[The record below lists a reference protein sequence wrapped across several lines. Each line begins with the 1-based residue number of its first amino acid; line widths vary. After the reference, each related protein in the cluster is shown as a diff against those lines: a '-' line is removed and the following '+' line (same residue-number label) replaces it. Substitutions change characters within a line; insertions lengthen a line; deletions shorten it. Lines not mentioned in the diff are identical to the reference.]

1 MLLPLCFST
10 RLLCAYSE
18 GLGEALD
25 SRNQT
30 CTGLICGLGILGN
43 GFVLKCNGDLACLTL
58 GLDGMCVVDHVRIC
72 MIGTLG
78 TKIVFEVSAEQ
89 VLTFESLSR
98 EVAGRWAAHEILG
111 AKPKTEYLGPAAQ
124 TASLTIRLS
133 AALGVK
139 PRTMLETV
147 EEMVESGDAEY
158 LIIGGKMIGRNRF
171 YIESASESWDR
182 IYSRGELAAASV
194 TLNLG
199 EYS

>member
-1 MLLPLCFST
+1 
-10 RLLCAYSE
+10 
-18 GLGEALD
+18 
-25 SRNQT
+25 
-30 CTGLICGLGILGN
+30 
-43 GFVLKCNGDLACLTL
+43 
-58 GLDGMCVVDHVRIC
+58 

-139 PRTMLETV
+139 PRTMLETI

-182 IYSRGELAAASV
+182 IYSRGELAVASV

>member
-1 MLLPLCFST
+1 
-10 RLLCAYSE
+10 
-18 GLGEALD
+18 
-25 SRNQT
+25 
-30 CTGLICGLGILGN
+30 
-43 GFVLKCNGDLACLTL
+43 
-58 GLDGMCVVDHVRIC
+58 

-147 EEMVESGDAEY
+147 EEMSDETFSEIIDMMNSNQLADMKYILALHYPQKTQSTSLLVDTLLSLPSRESQAVFLAT
-158 LIIGGKMIGRNRF
+158 LIDTVTKSTKENIK
-171 YIESASESWDR
+171 ESIDS
-182 IYSRGELAAASV
+182 L
-194 TLNLG
+194 
-199 EYS
+199 

>member
-1 MLLPLCFST
+1 
-10 RLLCAYSE
+10 
-18 GLGEALD
+18 
-25 SRNQT
+25 
-30 CTGLICGLGILGN
+30 
-43 GFVLKCNGDLACLTL
+43 
-58 GLDGMCVVDHVRIC
+58 

-98 EVAGRWAAHEILG
+98 GRWAAHEILG

-139 PRTMLETV
+139 PRAMLEII
-147 EEMVESGDAEY
+147 EEMAESGDAEY

>member
-1 MLLPLCFST
+1 
-10 RLLCAYSE
+10 
-18 GLGEALD
+18 
-25 SRNQT
+25 
-30 CTGLICGLGILGN
+30 
-43 GFVLKCNGDLACLTL
+43 
-58 GLDGMCVVDHVRIC
+58 

-139 PRTMLETV
+139 PRAMLETV

-158 LIIGGKMIGRNRF
+158 LIIGGKMIGCVAGR
-171 YIESASESWDR
+171 
-182 IYSRGELAAASV
+182 
-194 TLNLG
+194 
-199 EYS
+199 

>member
-1 MLLPLCFST
+1 
-10 RLLCAYSE
+10 
-18 GLGEALD
+18 
-25 SRNQT
+25 
-30 CTGLICGLGILGN
+30 
-43 GFVLKCNGDLACLTL
+43 
-58 GLDGMCVVDHVRIC
+58 

-98 EVAGRWAAHEILG
+98 EVAGRWAAH
-111 AKPKTEYLGPAAQ
+111 GPAAQ

-139 PRTMLETV
+139 PRAMLETV

-194 TLNLG
+194 TLNFG

>member
-1 MLLPLCFST
+1 
-10 RLLCAYSE
+10 
-18 GLGEALD
+18 
-25 SRNQT
+25 
-30 CTGLICGLGILGN
+30 
-43 GFVLKCNGDLACLTL
+43 
-58 GLDGMCVVDHVRIC
+58 

-139 PRTMLETV
+139 PRAMLEII
-147 EEMVESGDAEY
+147 EEMAESGDAEY

-171 YIESASESWDR
+171 YIVSASESWDR

>member
-1 MLLPLCFST
+1 
-10 RLLCAYSE
+10 
-18 GLGEALD
+18 
-25 SRNQT
+25 
-30 CTGLICGLGILGN
+30 
-43 GFVLKCNGDLACLTL
+43 
-58 GLDGMCVVDHVRIC
+58 

-139 PRTMLETV
+139 PRAML
-147 EEMVESGDAEY
+147 ESGDAEY

>member
-1 MLLPLCFST
+1 
-10 RLLCAYSE
+10 
-18 GLGEALD
+18 
-25 SRNQT
+25 
-30 CTGLICGLGILGN
+30 
-43 GFVLKCNGDLACLTL
+43 
-58 GLDGMCVVDHVRIC
+58 

-98 EVAGRWAAHEILG
+98 EIAGRWATHEIIG

-124 TASLTIRLS
+124 TANLTIRLS

-139 PRTMLETV
+139 SRAMLETI
-147 EEMVESGDAEY
+147 EEMAETGAAEY
-158 LIIGGKMIGRNRF
+158 LIIGGRMVGQNRF

-182 IYSRGELAAASV
+182 IYNRGELAAASV

-199 EYS
+199 EYA